1 VKQLPGVWSLYL
13 LAKQWGNAPSAHLG
27 LEEGSY
33 EAYCLDE
40 AVMIFGARVSSAL
53 EEVDGKNKA
62 QIEQK
67 QSRLL
72 ERLLYPGKPISAKH
86 FRSPFA

>member
-1 VKQLPGVWSLYL
+1 MKRLPGVWSLYL
-13 LAKQWGNAPSAHLG
+13 LAKQWGNAPSVHLG

-40 AVMIFGARVSSAL
+40 AVMIFGAHISAAL
-53 EEVDGKNKA
+53 ESIEGKDKH